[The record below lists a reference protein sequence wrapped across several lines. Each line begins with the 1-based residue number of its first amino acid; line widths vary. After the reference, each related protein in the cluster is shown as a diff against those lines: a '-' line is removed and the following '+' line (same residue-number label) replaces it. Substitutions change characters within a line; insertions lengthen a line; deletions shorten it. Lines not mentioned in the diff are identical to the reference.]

1 MPGNRPNM
9 SLQVTVCDPGVSPGM
24 PDEHAASNTDYD
36 VPALSLI
43 MSISAIPPS
52 FRTILVPIDSYSR
65 RRINYSCGQANSTT
79 GLAAERPIGT
89 LRVQRH

>member
-9 SLQVTVCDPGVSPGM
+9 SLQVTVCDPGVGPGM

-65 RRINYSCGQANSTT
+65 RRINY
-79 GLAAERPIGT
+79 I
-89 LRVQRH
+89 VQKPMCMVGPDALWSPA